1 MDVLKR
7 SDDKVLYGEKMKQ
20 ILAKFGVDTS
30 TLSDNL
36 YSTLLDAIY
45 NANVSS
51 GGSDNTPTG
60 TVTVDDVW
68 LTNTS
73 MVEGV
78 TVYESKPIGNNNK
91 TVATIS
97 LSGVNSITLM
107 IKNLSEKD
115 YDFTEAFEVDTENP
129 SRNGGKFNAKGTE
142 EWVKCVYN
150 LDGGEHTIKVMYSKD
165 SDGGTAPDKGY
176 FYIESYS

>member
-1 MDVLKR
+1 M
-7 SDDKVLYGEKMKQ
+7 LYGEQMKM
-20 ILAKFGVDTS
+20 ILEKFGIDTS
-30 TLSDNL
+30 TLPDNL

-51 GGSDNTPTG
+51 GSGGTPTG
-60 TVTVDDVW
+60 TVTVDNVW
-68 LTNTS
+68 LTNTT

-97 LSGVNSITLM
+97 LSGVKTITLM
-107 IKNLSEKD
+107 IKNSSEKD

-129 SRNGGKFNAKGTE
+129 SRNGGKFNAKGTD
-142 EWVKCVYN
+142 EWVKCVYT

-176 FYIESYS
+176 FYIESYN